1 MLSLKLANQGRRG
14 TPSRNIHLTEILGED
29 SDENV
34 DDVQPLENNAHEV
47 LPDGN
52 DIEGGSVDVEM
63 LQAFATILQ
72 GLSAAVFTDYWHVI
86 FNFTREI
93 QCLPMKW
100 SKNRQPPSGLQ

>member
-34 DDVQPLENNAHEV
+34 DDDQPLENNAHEV

-52 DIEGGSVDVEM
+52 DIEGG
-63 LQAFATILQ
+63 
-72 GLSAAVFTDYWHVI
+72 
-86 FNFTREI
+86 
-93 QCLPMKW
+93 
-100 SKNRQPPSGLQ
+100 